1 MFLWFQGSA
10 VSWSGGVKEPV
21 SPMGL
26 LRYHWINF
34 GMFSGCSM
42 NWDWIEFI
50 ESYPSSTWNSSS
62 YSSSRSS
69 TSSTSPAQ
77 KPYKTLVISSNQLI
91 SIVST
96 PPVRASL
103 LHGSTTPGFSHGF
116 FTESHPGYGTRP
128 QGQCDLGEEYS
139 FGSWLSG
146 APGKPGR
153 FRCVV
158 GGWWLAFCFCFG
170 PQKKAPKGT
179 LKFQI
184 PDEVVVSFVWK
195 SICLGWLS
203 DKREDKKGSERI
215 SRDKRG

>member
-1 MFLWFQGSA
+1 MFLWFQVSA

-62 YSSSRSS
+62 SRSS

-77 KPYKTLVISSNQLI
+77 KPYKTLAISSNQI
-91 SIVST
+91 DINC
-96 PPVRASL
+96 RY
-103 LHGSTTPGFSHGF
+103 TPGKVLHKFHNTWVFTRFFS
-116 FTESHPGYGTRP
+116 TESHPGVRLTPTGATWSWWRIFLWVST
-128 QGQCDLGEEYS
+128 LGS
-139 FGSWLSG
+139 PR
-146 APGKPGR
+146 AKPGR
-153 FRCVV
+153 FRCVEKV
-158 GGWWLAFCFCFG
+158 AGGWRCVLFFSR
-170 PQKKAPKGT
+170 PTKKKAPKGT

-184 PDEVVVSFVWK
+184 PDEVVVSFAWNIHLFRLAVRQERGEER
-195 SICLGWLS
+195 I
-203 DKREDKKGSERI
+203 REDK
-215 SRDKRG
+215 SR